1 MWLYVS
7 GKDEKI
13 DKWTLGKSYNVEYE
27 LGNGKTMTF
36 NNTLEN
42 IDDKYYWF
50 LSEESGLDVI
60 KKDRV
65 ITMVCEPNR
74 INRVKKIKEL
84 HSKVKNKTYIEQRAE
99 EIANKI
105 NLNELAEDY
114 YKLGLAHAYGNVMG
128 MIDQDFD
135 KKDMKKFIMD
145 ITKDDTQF
153 RSDILGVWGELIKDY
168 L

>member
-27 LGNGKTMTF
+27 LGNGKIMTF

-50 LSEESGLDVI
+50 LSEENGLDVI

-65 ITMVCEPNR
+65 ITMVCGR
-74 INRVKKIKEL
+74 GGVSHKE
-84 HSKVKNKTYIEQRAE
+84 IQC
-99 EIANKI
+99 
-105 NLNELAEDY
+105 
-114 YKLGLAHAYGNVMG
+114 
-128 MIDQDFD
+128 
-135 KKDMKKFIMD
+135 
-145 ITKDDTQF
+145 
-153 RSDILGVWGELIKDY
+153 RS
-168 L
+168 